1 MTHTETNIKVFAAVV
16 FIIDNILHLK
26 IPVVKK
32 NNLIFEC
39 KTIDIK
45 IYQRLSIKKR
55 KHPQKVLRK
64 YPW

>member
-26 IPVVKK
+26 IPVVKIF
-32 NNLIFEC
+32 LIFEC
-39 KTIDIK
+39 KTIDIE

>member
-26 IPVVKK
+26 IPVVK
-32 NNLIFEC
+32 NFLIFEC
-39 KTIDIK
+39 KTIDIE

>member
-16 FIIDNILHLK
+16 FIIDNFLHLK

-32 NNLIFEC
+32 FLIFEC
-39 KTIDIK
+39 KTIDIE